1 MLIMEISEYTVSRTD
16 IARRL
21 KVSYST
27 VENYEEY
34 GWLPK
39 ARRVKGA
46 NGKFYTEKDYINLV
60 AILKSYNKIK

>member
-1 MLIMEISEYTVSRTD
+1 MLIMELSEYTVSRTD

-39 ARRVKGA
+39 ATPVKGV

-60 AILKSYNKIK
+60 ATLKAYKKIK